1 MGEVCTKEVL
11 ALSEEKEGQ
20 LLDVSL
26 IDYQHKYTIECIFS
40 DVFRNSIVKQS
51 LEGKCQH
58 DIRQYDARELIV
70 KEIEVISK
78 ETKSR
83 RISL

>member
-1 MGEVCTKEVL
+1 VGEVCTKEVL
-11 ALSEEKEGQ
+11 ALSEEKERQ
-20 LLDVSL
+20 LLNVSL
-26 IDYQHKYTIECIFS
+26 VNQKHKNTIECIFS

-70 KEIEVISK
+70 KEVEVISK